1 MHSREKGIRMTVE
14 LDNDHGT
21 FWSINRG
28 LNWSRNRSVK
38 LVPEQSQEPRSS
50 MPNSVGCNTWN
61 PHSLIENMLDRN
73 DYGWSSRNRS
83 SGQHHEHLARTHQQ
97 SYGPIWTIFKQSW
110 NNEFEVEAGKSI
122 CAWTWISHGDNNNIP
137 PLKSHKV
144 AGFQLEKKLKYC
156 ERKPSFNLKYSLNKF
171 INFKFPISNDVKNW
185 TK

>member
-110 NNEFEVEAGKSI
+110 NNES
-122 CAWTWISHGDNNNIP
+122 
-137 PLKSHKV
+137 L
-144 AGFQLEKKLKYC
+144 KLKLGKVFVLGHEFHMETTTTYPHWNPTKWLDFSW
-156 ERKPSFNLKYSLNKF
+156 RKSWNIVRENHHLTWNTL
-171 INFKFPISNDVKNW
+171 
-185 TK
+185 